1 MKKIKLIKYIFTIL
15 GIGILVG
22 TFFIYMNASNFL
34 KTSITSQGTVVD
46 LLESIS
52 SSNNSIMY
60 NPLVNFIDEKGNSI
74 EFSSSSGSNPP
85 SYSIGE
91 QVEVLYNPEFPNDAK
106 INGFFSIWGG
116 AIITGILGVVFFSI
130 GISIFIFEKRKR
142 ITLQYLKQNGTAIQ
156 SDLQRV
162 GINNSL
168 AVNGRSPYQIV
179 SQWQN
184 PVTSKLHI
192 FTSDNIWFD
201 PTDFIKT
208 NKIKV
213 FIDRNNPKKYVTD
226 LSFLPKTV

>member
-15 GIGILVG
+15 GTGILVG
-22 TFFIYMNASNFL
+22 TFFIYINASNFL
-34 KTSITSQGTVVD
+34 KISITSQGTVVD

-85 SYSIGE
+85 SYTIGE

-226 LSFLPKTV
+226 LSFLPKTE